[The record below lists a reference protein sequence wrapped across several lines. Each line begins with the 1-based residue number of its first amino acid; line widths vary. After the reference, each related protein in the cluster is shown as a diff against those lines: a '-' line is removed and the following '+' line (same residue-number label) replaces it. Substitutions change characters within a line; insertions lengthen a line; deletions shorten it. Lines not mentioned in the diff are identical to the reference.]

1 MKSKKGQI
9 LNLLFLVLVI
19 GLTIYG
25 VFRGQDLE
33 AMLQQLKSANFAWLF
48 VGVVCV
54 ILFIYGESYIIR
66 YLLKLVKIKSKAF
79 TCFLYSCVG
88 FFFSC
93 ITPSASGG
101 QPMQIYYMKKNKIP
115 IPTSTILLMIVTITY
130 KFVLVLV
137 GLFLIIFQQ
146 GFINK
151 YLEDVKGVFYLGI
164 ALNVFCVTAMM
175 VLVFNQKLAKWIIM
189 TGYRLLEK
197 LHLLKHKPGREERLS
212 ASMDSYKK
220 TAVFLKGH
228 KLAILKVTGVT
239 ILQRFAMFF
248 ATYFTYLALGL
259 KGAGIYD
266 IVMLQ
271 AVISVSVDMLPL
283 PGGMGISETLF
294 SIIFLPVFG
303 EKYLLAGLILSRG
316 LGYYTQLLLS
326 AVLTV
331 VANFRIGRINVG
343 DGNVLDEKG
352 EIVREN
358 L

>member
-1 MKSKKGQI
+1 MKNKKSQI
-9 LNLLFLVLVI
+9 FNVLFLAIVC

-25 VFRGQDLE
+25 VFSGQDIG
-33 AMLQQLKSANFAWLF
+33 AIVVQLKEANWSFLA
-48 VGVVCV
+48 VGVFCV
-54 ILFIYGESYIIR
+54 IFFIYGESYIIR
-66 YLLKLVKIKSKAF
+66 YLLKVVRIKSRPL

-115 IPTSTILLMIVTITY
+115 IPVSTILLMIVTIAY

-137 GLFLIIFQQ
+137 GLFILIFQQ
-146 GFINK
+146 GFVEK
-151 YLEDVKGVFYLGI
+151 YLKDVVGIFYLGI
-164 ALNVFCVTAMM
+164 ALNVFCVSSMM
-175 VLVFNQKLAKWIIM
+175 VLVFNQKLAKWIM
-189 TGYRLLEK
+189 MKGYKLLEK
-197 LHLLKHKPGREERLS
+197 LHILKHKPEREEKLE
-212 ASMDSYKK
+212 ASMESYKE
-220 TAVFLKGH
+220 TALFLKKH
-228 KLAILKVTGVT
+228 KLAMVKVMIAT
-239 ILQRFAMFF
+239 IIQRFALFF

-259 KGAGIYD
+259 RGASIYD

-283 PGGMGISETLF
+283 PGGMGISEKLF
-294 SIIFLPVFG
+294 LTIFVPIFG
-303 EKYLLAGLILSRG
+303 PEYLLAGLVLSRG

-331 VANFRIGRINVG
+331 YTHFRIGKKDVG

-358 L
+358 Y